1 MGILLVYDV
10 TDERSFNSML
20 SSPISVFFPCSQSS
34 DIRTW
39 HANIEQHAS
48 EGVNKILIG
57 NKSDWVEKKAVTE
70 EQGRDLANEFGIRF
84 LETSAKVNE
93 GVEEAFF
100 TLARY
105 SFLS

>member
-1 MGILLVYDV
+1 V
-10 TDERSFNSML
+10 L
-20 SSPISVFFPCSQSS
+20 SLYICDITPKCITCSA

-57 NKSDWVEKKAVTE
+57 NKSDWVDKKAVTE
-70 EQGRDLANEFGIRF
+70 EQGRELANELGIKF
-84 LETSAKVNE
+84 METSAKVNE

-105 SFLS
+105 VLDVICIELISF